1 MILDE
6 FQTKAIDAF
15 KSGKNIIVTANTGS
29 GKTLIA
35 TKCIDHLLASAVT
48 DQAMREIKIWYT
60 TPIKALSNEKYSD
73 FRKMYGA
80 ENVGLLTGDI
90 KVNPDAKIVIA
101 TMEILNNSL
110 LSGQINL
117 SDLSDIN
124 RSQPF
129 DKKQLDLVIFD
140 EAHYLNDPARGYVWE
155 ESLILLS
162 RLGCRVVLLS
172 ATISNSKLLKK
183 WLESIF
189 KKDFEVVT
197 NSKRVVP
204 LSMRLVTDSFE
215 FIEPSRAALTANT
228 GSFGKTKPTK
238 GSLEK
243 ILKVLQN
250 KDLLPVI
257 VWILSRKKCETQALG
272 CDLTFT
278 DAEERRR
285 IEYDLAI
292 FERQLEVSGLDKPI
306 LYVAMRDKLIKGVA
320 CHHAGMNAL
329 LREFVEYLFKK
340 KLIKVVFA
348 TETFSVGINF
358 PARSVLFTSLM
369 KPGTGGIEQTT
380 DRQGGGFRMFTASEF
395 IQMAGRAGRRGIDT
409 TGHVFIMPHGAD
421 SESIISL
428 IKAKPAS
435 IKSRYRVTYSS
446 VLQSYPI
453 DLSTDTFNQ
462 SRTPEDQEFKNVC
475 RILEEHDFIGRDGQL
490 TRLGQ
495 AARCFNDID
504 PLLAVMILEKV
515 HMLSGREIIRSL
527 VILNSGVSQES
538 VFPTELN
545 WVIDLENA
553 LLKTETRMG
562 VTPSQREIGS
572 GILDALDL
580 WAKGKPVHVIVD
592 KTNIDEGT
600 LMKELQKIKNISV
613 SVLRALYA
621 LELPDSAQRV
631 YDSLLK
637 LFRRELHPDS
647 FVMRS

>member
-1 MILDE
+1 
-6 FQTKAIDAF
+6 
-15 KSGKNIIVTANTGS
+15 
-29 GKTLIA
+29 
-35 TKCIDHLLASAVT
+35 
-48 DQAMREIKIWYT
+48 
-60 TPIKALSNEKYSD
+60 
-73 FRKMYGA
+73 
-80 ENVGLLTGDI
+80 
-90 KVNPDAKIVIA
+90 
-101 TMEILNNSL
+101 
-110 LSGQINL
+110 
-117 SDLSDIN
+117 
-124 RSQPF
+124 
-129 DKKQLDLVIFD
+129 
-140 EAHYLNDPARGYVWE
+140 
-155 ESLILLS
+155 
-162 RLGCRVVLLS
+162 
-172 ATISNSKLLKK
+172 
-183 WLESIF
+183 
-189 KKDFEVVT
+189 
-197 NSKRVVP
+197 
-204 LSMRLVTDSFE
+204 
-215 FIEPSRAALTANT
+215 
-228 GSFGKTKPTK
+228 
-238 GSLEK
+238 
-243 ILKVLQN
+243 
-250 KDLLPVI
+250 
-257 VWILSRKKCETQALG
+257 
-272 CDLTFT
+272 
-278 DAEERRR
+278 
-285 IEYDLAI
+285 
-292 FERQLEVSGLDKPI
+292 
-306 LYVAMRDKLIKGVA
+306 MRDKLIKGVA

-527 VILNSGVSQES
+527 VILNSVVSQES
-538 VFPTELN
+538 VFPTQLN